1 MANILVTGA
10 AGFIGSHVCK
20 SLKQRGHTPIGY
32 DDLSRG
38 HLKAVKFGPFTKGR
52 LHEFSKLRDTLI
64 EHHVEA
70 VIHLAAFAY
79 VEESTRFPEIYFEN
93 NINGTYWLLEAM
105 SASNTRK
112 IVFSSSCAVYGE
124 ALTDQIDEDHPTR
137 PINPYGLSK
146 LLCEK
151 LIENQRKLNDFQ
163 VCSLRYF
170 NVAGADPEGELGE
183 DHDPEPHIIPNLIR
197 AGLYGREFTV
207 HGTDYPTHD
216 GSCIRDY
223 IHVTD
228 LAQAHVLAIE
238 GVLNGQKLKSFYNL
252 GNNKGISVLELVR
265 FAENALNRN
274 INVRT
279 EKRRHGDPAK
289 LIASSHAFQQDTG
302 WIINLSDPETLL
314 TSAADWLLKPNQ

>member
-1 MANILVTGA
+1 LANILVTGA

-20 SLKQRGHTPIGY
+20 ALQKRGHIAIGF

-52 LHEFSKLRDTLI
+52 LHEFDKLKNTLI
-64 EHHVEA
+64 EYDVEA

-105 SASNTRK
+105 SASNTRN

-124 ALTDQIDEDHPTR
+124 ALTDQITEDHPTC

-151 LIENQRKLNDFQ
+151 LIENQREINDFQ
-163 VCSLRYF
+163 TCSLRYF
-170 NVAGADPEGELGE
+170 NVAGSDLEGELGE
-183 DHDPEPHIIPNLIR
+183 NHEPEPHIIPNLII
-197 AGLYGREFTV
+197 AAMQGREFPIY
-207 HGTDYPTHD
+207 GTDYPTHD

-223 IHVTD
+223 IHVWD
-228 LAQAHVLAIE
+228 LALAHVLSVE
-238 GVLNGQKLKSFYNL
+238 GLLNRQKLNSIYNL
-252 GNNKGISVLELVR
+252 GNNRGISVLELVR
-265 FAENALNRN
+265 FAEKNLNKEIRVK
-274 INVRT
+274 I
-279 EKRRHGDPAK
+279 ERRRPGDPAK

-302 WIINLSDPETLL
+302 WKAKHSDPESLL
-314 TSAADWLLKPNQ
+314 SSTAHWLQKKS